1 MGKRKFETEMAKAV
15 DDPYLPHLM
24 PEHQLAKKQ
33 QLPTPP
39 KVGPRPFL
47 DMKLSWDEHPE
58 IVVRVML
65 DCGANVPVI
74 SQEMVQK
81 HEIPGVLR
89 QQACGFSAFDGMES
103 GNAGRAYTLPC
114 TLRIEGHYT
123 KETFEI
129 STLKDDHDIL
139 LPWW

>member
-1 MGKRKFETEMAKAV
+1 MGKRKCDPEMAKAM
-15 DDPYLPHLM
+15 DDPYFPHLM
-24 PEHQLAKKQ
+24 PEHQLTKKQ

-39 KVGPRPFL
+39 KIRPRTFI

-81 HEIPGVLR
+81 HEIPGVPR
-89 QQACGFSAFDGMES
+89 QQACGFSAFDGIES
-103 GNAGRAYTLPC
+103 GNTGRAYTPPC
-114 TLRIEGHYT
+114 TQRVEGHYSR
-123 KETFEI
+123 ETFEI
-129 STLKDDHDIL
+129 CTRQDDHDVL
-139 LPWW
+139 LPW